1 MLGARP
7 PRSPPRTLVPS
18 RVPSASSTVTCL
30 TQPGPSSQVLVTRS
44 AIAVGRL
51 PDGPKTVL
59 S

>member
-1 MLGARP
+1 M
-7 PRSPPRTLVPS
+7 PS

-30 TQPGPSSQVLVTRS
+30 TQPGPSSHVLVTRS